1 MKKTI
6 FFWLYFGMS
15 IILAVYFSTRII
27 TSQMGRGPISQVK
40 TVYIS
45 SNDKETDM
53 KPLEM
58 AVGIPQGTDLRSVD
72 LNQINNRMLKVPG
85 VKHSATR
92 RMPNGDIIIKT
103 EQHHAVALFYDGIY
117 YYPLSKDKTKIETPS
132 ETRDEDSI
140 VFRGNLEEMP
150 DDLTEIIKTVSVL
163 SKHIDYMDYIEAR
176 RWNLHTKNGITIY
189 LPENNPATAINK
201 INRLNLAHKLL
212 SRKLEIIDLRN
223 DARILVKTRK

>member
-1 MKKTI
+1 
-6 FFWLYFGMS
+6 
-15 IILAVYFSTRII
+15 
-27 TSQMGRGPISQVK
+27 MGRGPISQIK
-40 TVYIS
+40 KVYIFS
-45 SNDKETDM
+45 DTKETDM

-58 AVGIPQGTDLRSVD
+58 AVGIPHGTDIRSID

-85 VKHSATR
+85 VKNSATR
-92 RMPNGDIIIKT
+92 RMPNGNIIIQTK
-103 EQHHAVALFYDGIY
+103 QHHAVALFFDGLY
-117 YYPLSKDKTKIETPS
+117 YYPLSEDKTKIDTPS
-132 ETRDEDSI
+132 ETRDENSI

-163 SKHIDYMDYIEAR
+163 SEHIDYMDYIEAR

-201 INRLNLAHKLL
+201 INILNQTHKLL
-212 SRKLEIIDLRN
+212 SRELEIIDLRN

>member
-1 MKKTI
+1 
-6 FFWLYFGMS
+6 
-15 IILAVYFSTRII
+15 
-27 TSQMGRGPISQVK
+27 MGHGPISQIK
-40 TVYIS
+40 KVYIFS
-45 SNDKETDM
+45 DTKETDM

-58 AVGIPQGTDLRSVD
+58 AVGIPHGTDIRSID

-85 VKHSATR
+85 VKNSATR
-92 RMPNGDIIIKT
+92 RMPNGNIIIQTK
-103 EQHHAVALFYDGIY
+103 QHHAVALFFDGLY
-117 YYPLSKDKTKIETPS
+117 YYPLSEDKTKIDTPS
-132 ETRDEDSI
+132 ETRDENSI

-201 INRLNLAHKLL
+201 INILNQTHKLL
-212 SRKLEIIDLRN
+212 SSELEIIDLRN

>member
-1 MKKTI
+1 
-6 FFWLYFGMS
+6 MS

-27 TSQMGRGPISQVK
+27 TSQMGRGPISHVK

-45 SNDKETDM
+45 STDKETDM

-58 AVGIPQGTDLRSVD
+58 AVGIPGGTDLRSVD

-92 RMPNGDIIIKT
+92 RMPNGDIIIQT

-117 YYPLSKDKTKIETPS
+117 YYPLSEDKTKIETPS

-176 RWNLHTKNGITIY
+176 RWNLHTKNGIIIY

-201 INRLNLAHKLL
+201 INRLNQTHKLL